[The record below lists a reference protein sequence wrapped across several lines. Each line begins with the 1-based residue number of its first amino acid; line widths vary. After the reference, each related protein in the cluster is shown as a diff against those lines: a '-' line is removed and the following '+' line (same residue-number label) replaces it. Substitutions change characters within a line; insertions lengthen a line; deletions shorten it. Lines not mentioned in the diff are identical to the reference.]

1 MGGSNL
7 INENIGLAIRD
18 IRTNKNMTLKELAE
32 LTQLSVGY
40 LSILE
45 RGLSNPTIANL
56 HKICNALNI
65 TMANLLSNI
74 NFSNDLKVKRENRNV
89 IFDSGTGVV
98 YEALTEGDKNL
109 LGIYMTVNN
118 HDVNI
123 SNKHI
128 VDELGYIISGSIN
141 ITLGSE
147 TYHLTQGDS
156 IYIPANV
163 YHSFKKTSVE
173 ECVSIWVYPKG

>member
-1 MGGSNL
+1 M
-7 INENIGLAIRD
+7 
-18 IRTNKNMTLKELAE
+18 
-32 LTQLSVGY
+32 
-40 LSILE
+40 
-45 RGLSNPTIANL
+45 
-56 HKICNALNI
+56 
-65 TMANLLSNI
+65 
-74 NFSNDLKVKRENRNV
+74 KRENRNV

-163 YHSFKKTSVE
+163 YHSFKNK
-173 ECVSIWVYPKG
+173 CRRMC